1 MCKTICVLAAAL
13 TLSMSSLMAEQLA
26 DRSDKS
32 ERHAAEAE
40 KAALEKILA
49 AAKGGDLQAQ
59 KEMASL
65 YMMISTGSEASLR
78 KSGFARSTAD
88 AMNKG
93 VFWLRKAAEQGDRDS
108 QFQLGAL
115 YLGHWQLAADDE
127 IAIRPDMSE
136 ALKWFTAAAEQGEIA
151 AQSNLGDFFLNG
163 DGVERNV
170 VQAYKWYYLAS
181 RESPHLRERLSRTA
195 EQMSVEEIAEA
206 ERLAQAW
213 LRAHSST
220 RAQ

>member
-1 MCKTICVLAAAL
+1 MLAAAL
-13 TLSMSSLMAEQLA
+13 TLSMSSLMAEQMA

-32 ERHAAEAE
+32 GRHAAEAE
-40 KAALEKILA
+40 KAALEKILT
-49 AAKGGDLQAQ
+49 AAKGGDLHAQ

-78 KSGFARSTAD
+78 KSGFACSPAD

-115 YLGHWQLAADDE
+115 YLGHWQFADDE

-170 VQAYKWYYLAS
+170 VQAYKWYYVAS

-213 LRAHSST
+213 LRAYSST